1 MKLRRAPLA
10 LLVAVALTG
19 GGYAYSTLKNRQH
32 LDGWA
37 APTEEVHARLLRVK
51 RLRVQ
56 DPLAPGRPAQAQE
69 QPDPSFD
76 GIAAEKSKSDDWVRA
91 RPDPAFKRERTQQ
104 ERGGLDPCAMPD
116 PGESGLTSWIP
127 VGGGRFSL
135 PKDGS
140 AVRADGSFDLIVHL
154 HGHDVGR
161 MTFGKAHVPIVFFGA
176 TFKDYRGKLA
186 GAHGLEHLVGAAE
199 KGVSKYIGKEAKA
212 RHIALAAW
220 SGGYDGISVLL
231 EQATP
236 DPRVDAVVLL
246 DGLHGSRIP
255 EKLMA
260 QMGPFLAFGRRAI
273 KKEVFMF
280 VTHSSVDTDYA
291 STTETMHLLASEL
304 GGRPL
309 SVRREDPV
317 GMQLIEMFD
326 RGSFHLRGYAGGGKM
341 DHCASLLLYPDIAKV
356 LAKRWKS

>member
-1 MKLRRAPLA
+1 LG
-10 LLVAVALTG
+10 LTA
-19 GGYAYSTLKNRQH
+19 GGYAYSTLKNRQR
-32 LDGWA
+32 LEGWN
-37 APTEEVHARLLRVK
+37 APSEEVRTRIERMK
-51 RLRVQ
+51 RLRVR
-56 DPLAPGRPAQAQE
+56 DPLAPDRPAQAQE
-69 QPDPSFD
+69 QPDETFQ
-76 GIAAEKSKSDDWVRA
+76 GIAAPKPQTDEWVRA
-91 RPDPAFKRERTQQ
+91 RPDPAFKHERTRK

-116 PGESGLTSWIP
+116 PGESGLTPWIP
-127 VGGGRFSL
+127 VGSGRFSL
-135 PKDGS
+135 LKDGS
-140 AVRADGSFDLIVHL
+140 AVRADGTFDVIIHL
-154 HGHDVGR
+154 HGHDVAR
-161 MTFGKAHVPIVFFGA
+161 MTFGQAKVPIVFFGA
-176 TFKDYRGKLA
+176 TFRDYRGKLA
-186 GAHGLEHLVGAAE
+186 GAHGLEHLVTAAE
-199 KGVSKYIGKEAKA
+199 EGVSKHVGKDVKA

-255 EKLMA
+255 EKLLA
-260 QMGPFLAFGRRAI
+260 QMGPFIAFGKRAI
-273 KKEVFMF
+273 KNEVFMF

-291 STTETMHLLASEL
+291 STTETMHLLASQL
-304 GGRPL
+304 GGKPL

-341 DHCASLLLYPDIAKV
+341 DHCASLLLYPQVARE